1 MLPKLEMSNSICKC
15 FHKILLLVIIV
26 AHDIHKKQ
34 VILEI
39 ITYFFSGVTNV
50 RPLTNKQQVI
60 LEVILYYR

>member
-15 FHKILLLVIIV
+15 FHKIVLVIIV

-60 LEVILYYR
+60 LEVIL